1 MLLSLQRVLIAK
13 RFRHTECK
21 CCMRFAFNMTTNKN
35 VKEQIQLDLRQAKE
49 TGQLKSERI
58 REIVKSAV
66 SQVGSE
72 FQEGSHEL
80 RNLVNDAVST
90 VVDNLHE
97 KGSEV
102 KEGVVASIE
111 GAMEAINLKKH
122 SDIVKIQA
130 EIQQLQAQLDREEE
144 ELQTQIEGILT
155 KIVETSQDKS
165 ADTKIAIDSAI
176 DSIKDSEEIG
186 LLKKRYAQLQAQSA
200 IVRANLSARYSVSDQ
215 EVQDY
220 LNEAK
225 QWCDKSHP
233 KAESIT
239 VQVRENYSILEKKL
253 ADAGS
258 VIAKKERQLKQTLRE
273 LLLATA
279 DLFKD
284 KDIRA

>member
-1 MLLSLQRVLIAK
+1 MFIANK
-13 RFRHTECK
+13 IGQNKCSYCVRFTL
-21 CCMRFAFNMTTNKN
+21 NMTTNKN
-35 VKEQIQLDLRQAKE
+35 IKEQIQLDLHQAKE
-49 TGQLKSERI
+49 KGQLKAERI

-72 FQEGSHEL
+72 FKEGSHEL

-90 VVDNLHE
+90 VVDNLQE
-97 KGSEV
+97 KGSEF

-122 SDIVKIQA
+122 SDIVKTQA
-130 EIQQLQAQLDREEE
+130 EIKHLQAQLDREEE
-144 ELQTQIEGILT
+144 ELQAEIEGILT

-200 IVRANLSARYSVSDQ
+200 IVRANLSARYSGSDQ

-239 VQVRENYSILEKKL
+239 AQVKESYSALEKKL
-253 ADAGS
+253 TDAGA

>member
-1 MLLSLQRVLIAK
+1 MFIANK
-13 RFRHTECK
+13 IGQNKCSYCVRFTL
-21 CCMRFAFNMTTNKN
+21 NMTTNKN
-35 VKEQIQLDLRQAKE
+35 IKEQIQLDLHQAKE
-49 TGQLKSERI
+49 KGQLKAERI

-72 FQEGSHEL
+72 FKEGSHEL

-90 VVDNLHE
+90 VVDNLQE
-97 KGSEV
+97 KGSEF

-122 SDIVKIQA
+122 SDIVKTQA
-130 EIQQLQAQLDREEE
+130 EIKHLQAQLDREEE
-144 ELQTQIEGILT
+144 ELQAEIEGILT

-200 IVRANLSARYSVSDQ
+200 IVRANLSARYSGSDQ

-239 VQVRENYSILEKKL
+239 AQVKESYSVLEKKL
-253 ADAGS
+253 TDAGA

>member
-1 MLLSLQRVLIAK
+1 MFIANK
-13 RFRHTECK
+13 IGQNKCSYCVRFTL
-21 CCMRFAFNMTTNKN
+21 NMTTNKN
-35 VKEQIQLDLRQAKE
+35 IKEQIQLDLHQAKE
-49 TGQLKSERI
+49 KGQLKAERI

-72 FQEGSHEL
+72 FKEGSHEL

-90 VVDNLHE
+90 VVDNLQE
-97 KGSEV
+97 KGSEF

-122 SDIVKIQA
+122 SDIVKTQA
-130 EIQQLQAQLDREEE
+130 EIKHLQAQLDREEE
-144 ELQTQIEGILT
+144 ELQAEIEGILT

-200 IVRANLSARYSVSDQ
+200 IVRANLSARYSGSDQ

-239 VQVRENYSILEKKL
+239 AQVKESYSLLEKKL
-253 ADAGS
+253 TDAGA

>member
-1 MLLSLQRVLIAK
+1 MLLSLQIVLIAK
-13 RFRHTECK
+13 IFRHIEYK
-21 CCMRFAFNMTTNKN
+21 CCMRFIFNMTMNKN
-35 VKEQIQLDLRQAKE
+35 IKEQIQLDLHQAQE
-49 TGQLKSERI
+49 TGQLKAERI

-90 VVDNLHE
+90 VVDNLQE

-111 GAMEAINLKKH
+111 GAMEAISLKKH
-122 SDIVKIQA
+122 SAITQTQA
-130 EIQQLQAQLDREEE
+130 EIKQLQARLDREEE
-144 ELQTQIEGILT
+144 ELQAELEAIFT

-176 DSIKDSEEIG
+176 DSIKDSEEVG
-186 LLKKRYAQLQAQSA
+186 LLKKRYAQLQAQLA
-200 IVRANLSARYSVSDQ
+200 IVRANLSARYSGSNQ

-239 VQVRENYSILEKKL
+239 VQVKDNYSLLEQKL
-253 ADAGS
+253 ADAGA

>member
-1 MLLSLQRVLIAK
+1 MA
-13 RFRHTECK
+13 
-21 CCMRFAFNMTTNKN
+21 MNKN
-35 VKEQIQLDLRQAKE
+35 IKEQIQLDLRQAKE

-66 SQVGSE
+66 SQVSSE

-80 RNLVNDAVST
+80 SNLVNDAVST
-90 VVDNLHE
+90 VVDNLQE
-97 KGSEV
+97 KSSEV

-122 SDIVKIQA
+122 SNIVQTQA
-130 EIQQLQAQLDREEE
+130 EIKQLQAKLDQEEE
-144 ELQTQIEGILT
+144 KLQTEIEGIFT

-165 ADTKIAIDSAI
+165 VDTKIAINSAI
-176 DSIKDSEEIG
+176 NSIKDSEEVG
-186 LLKKRYAQLQAQSA
+186 LLRKRYAQLQAQLA
-200 IVRANLSARYSVSDQ
+200 IVRANLFARYSGSNQ

-225 QWCDKSHP
+225 QWYDKSHP
-233 KAESIT
+233 QAESIT
-239 VQVRENYSILEKKL
+239 LQVKEKYSLLEQKL
-253 ADAGS
+253 AEAGS
-258 VIAKKERQLKQTLRE
+258 AIAKQERQLKQTLRE

>member
-1 MLLSLQRVLIAK
+1 MFIANK
-13 RFRHTECK
+13 IRQNKCSYCVRFIL
-21 CCMRFAFNMTTNKN
+21 NMTTNKN
-35 VKEQIQLDLRQAKE
+35 IKEQIQLDLHQAKE
-49 TGQLKSERI
+49 KGQLKAERI

-72 FQEGSHEL
+72 FKEGSHEL

-90 VVDNLHE
+90 VVDNLQE
-97 KGSEV
+97 KGSEF

-122 SDIVKIQA
+122 SDIVKTQA
-130 EIQQLQAQLDREEE
+130 EIKHLQAQLDREEE
-144 ELQTQIEGILT
+144 ELQAEIEGILT

-200 IVRANLSARYSVSDQ
+200 IVRANLSARYSGSDQ

-239 VQVRENYSILEKKL
+239 AQVKESYSLLEKKL
-253 ADAGS
+253 TDAGA

-273 LLLATA
+273 LLLTTA

>member
-1 MLLSLQRVLIAK
+1 
-13 RFRHTECK
+13 
-21 CCMRFAFNMTTNKN
+21 MRFAFGMTINKN
-35 VKEQIQLDLRQAKE
+35 VKEQIQVDLRQAKE
-49 TGQLKSERI
+49 TGQLKAERI
-58 REIVKSAV
+58 REIVKSAI

-90 VVDNLHE
+90 VIDNLQE

-111 GAMEAINLKKH
+111 GAMEAINRKKH
-122 SDIVKIQA
+122 SDIVKTQA
-130 EIQQLQAQLDREEE
+130 DIKRLQAQLDREEE
-144 ELQTQIEGILT
+144 ELQTEIEGILT
-155 KIVETSQDKS
+155 KIVETSQNKS

-200 IVRANLSARYSVSDQ
+200 IIRANLSARYSGSDQ

-239 VQVRENYSILEKKL
+239 LQVKESYSLLEQKL
-253 ADAGS
+253 ANAGG

-279 DLFKD
+279 DLFKE

>member
-1 MLLSLQRVLIAK
+1 M
-13 RFRHTECK
+13 
-21 CCMRFAFNMTTNKN
+21 NKN
-35 VKEQIQLDLRQAKE
+35 IKEQIQLDLRQAKE

-66 SQVGSE
+66 SQVSSE

-80 RNLVNDAVST
+80 SNLVNDAVST
-90 VVDNLHE
+90 VIDNLQE
-97 KGSEV
+97 KSSEV

-122 SDIVKIQA
+122 SNIVQTQA
-130 EIQQLQAQLDREEE
+130 EIKQLQAKLDKEEK
-144 ELQTQIEGILT
+144 LQTEIKGIFT

-165 ADTKIAIDSAI
+165 VDTKIAINSAI
-176 DSIKDSEEIG
+176 NSIKDSEEVG
-186 LLKKRYAQLQAQSA
+186 LLRKRYAQLQAQLA
-200 IVRANLSARYSVSDQ
+200 IVRANLFARYSGSNQ

-225 QWCDKSHP
+225 QWYDKSHP
-233 KAESIT
+233 QAESIT
-239 VQVRENYSILEKKL
+239 LQVKEEYSLLEQKL
-253 ADAGS
+253 AEAGS
-258 VIAKKERQLKQTLRE
+258 AIAKQERQLKQTLRE

-284 KDIRA
+284 

>member
-1 MLLSLQRVLIAK
+1 M
-13 RFRHTECK
+13 
-21 CCMRFAFNMTTNKN
+21 NKN
-35 VKEQIQLDLRQAKE
+35 IKEQIQLDLRQAKE

-66 SQVGSE
+66 SQVSSE

-80 RNLVNDAVST
+80 SNLVNDAVST
-90 VVDNLHE
+90 VIDNLQE
-97 KGSEV
+97 KSSEV

-122 SDIVKIQA
+122 SNIVQTQA
-130 EIQQLQAQLDREEE
+130 EIKQLQAKLDKEEK
-144 ELQTQIEGILT
+144 LQTEIKGIFT

-165 ADTKIAIDSAI
+165 VDTKIAINSAI
-176 DSIKDSEEIG
+176 NSIKDSEEVG
-186 LLKKRYAQLQAQSA
+186 LLRKRYAQLQAQLA
-200 IVRANLSARYSVSDQ
+200 IVRANLFAQYSGSDQ

-220 LNEAK
+220 LSQAK
-225 QWCDKSHP
+225 QWYDKSHP
-233 KAESIT
+233 QAESIT
-239 VQVRENYSILEKKL
+239 LQLKEKYSLLEQKL
-253 ADAGS
+253 AEAGS
-258 VIAKKERQLKQTLRE
+258 AIAKQERQLKQTLRE

>member
-1 MLLSLQRVLIAK
+1 MFIANK
-13 RFRHTECK
+13 IGQNKCSYCVRFTL
-21 CCMRFAFNMTTNKN
+21 NMTTNKN
-35 VKEQIQLDLRQAKE
+35 IKEQIQLDLHQAKE
-49 TGQLKSERI
+49 KGQLKAERI

-72 FQEGSHEL
+72 FKEGSHEL

-90 VVDNLHE
+90 VVDNLQE
-97 KGSEV
+97 KGSEF

-122 SDIVKIQA
+122 SDIVKTQA
-130 EIQQLQAQLDREEE
+130 EIKHLQAQLDREEE
-144 ELQTQIEGILT
+144 ELQAEIEGILT

-200 IVRANLSARYSVSDQ
+200 IVRANLSARYSGSDQ

-239 VQVRENYSILEKKL
+239 AQVKGSYSLLEKKL
-253 ADAGS
+253 TDAGA

-273 LLLATA
+273 LLLTTA

>member
-1 MLLSLQRVLIAK
+1 
-13 RFRHTECK
+13 
-21 CCMRFAFNMTTNKN
+21 MRFAFNMTMNKN
-35 VKEQIQLDLRQAKE
+35 VKEQIQLDLRQAQE

-58 REIVKSAV
+58 REIVKSAI

-80 RNLVNDAVST
+80 RNLVNDAIST
-90 VVDNLHE
+90 VVDNLQE
-97 KGSEV
+97 KGSEF

-111 GAMEAINLKKH
+111 GAMEAISLKKH
-122 SDIVKIQA
+122 SDIVKTQT
-130 EIQQLQAQLDREEE
+130 EIKQLQAQLDREEE
-144 ELQTQIEGILT
+144 ELQAEIEGILT

-200 IVRANLSARYSVSDQ
+200 IVRANLSARYSGSDQ

-239 VQVRENYSILEKKL
+239 AQVKESYSALEKKL
-253 ADAGS
+253 TDAGA

>member
-1 MLLSLQRVLIAK
+1 M
-13 RFRHTECK
+13 
-21 CCMRFAFNMTTNKN
+21 NKN
-35 VKEQIQLDLRQAKE
+35 IKEKIQLDIHQAKE

-66 SQVGSE
+66 SQVSYE

-80 RNLVNDAVST
+80 SNLVNDAVST
-90 VVDNLHE
+90 VIDNLQE
-97 KGSEV
+97 KSSEV

-122 SDIVKIQA
+122 SNIVQTQA
-130 EIQQLQAQLDREEE
+130 EIKQLQAKLDKEEK
-144 ELQTQIEGILT
+144 LQTEIKGIFT

-165 ADTKIAIDSAI
+165 VDTKIAINSAI
-176 DSIKDSEEIG
+176 NSIKDSEEVG
-186 LLKKRYAQLQAQSA
+186 LLRKRYAQLQAQLA
-200 IVRANLSARYSVSDQ
+200 IVRANLFARYSGSNQ

-225 QWCDKSHP
+225 QWYDKSHP
-233 KAESIT
+233 QAESIT
-239 VQVRENYSILEKKL
+239 LQVKEEYSLLEQKL
-253 ADAGS
+253 AEAGS
-258 VIAKKERQLKQTLRE
+258 AIAKQERQLKQTLRE

>member
-1 MLLSLQRVLIAK
+1 M
-13 RFRHTECK
+13 
-21 CCMRFAFNMTTNKN
+21 NKN
-35 VKEQIQLDLRQAKE
+35 IKEKIQLDIHQAKE

-66 SQVGSE
+66 SQVSYE

-80 RNLVNDAVST
+80 SNLVNDAVST
-90 VVDNLHE
+90 VIDNLQE
-97 KGSEV
+97 KSSEV

-122 SDIVKIQA
+122 SNIVQTQA
-130 EIQQLQAQLDREEE
+130 EIKQLQAKLDKEEK
-144 ELQTQIEGILT
+144 LQTEIKGIFT

-165 ADTKIAIDSAI
+165 VDTKIAINSAI
-176 DSIKDSEEIG
+176 NSIKDSEEVG
-186 LLKKRYAQLQAQSA
+186 LLRKRYAQLQAQLA
-200 IVRANLSARYSVSDQ
+200 IVRANLFAQYSGSDQ

-220 LNEAK
+220 LSQAK
-225 QWCDKSHP
+225 QWYDKSHP
-233 KAESIT
+233 QAESIT
-239 VQVRENYSILEKKL
+239 LQVKEEYSLLEQKL
-253 ADAGS
+253 AEAGS
-258 VIAKKERQLKQTLRE
+258 AIAKQERQLKQTLRE

>member
-1 MLLSLQRVLIAK
+1 MSFTLNI
-13 RFRHTECK
+13 T
-21 CCMRFAFNMTTNKN
+21 MNKN
-35 VKEQIQLDLRQAKE
+35 IKEQIQLDLRQAQE

-66 SQVGSE
+66 SEVGSE

-80 RNLVNDAVST
+80 GNLVNDAVST
-90 VVDNLHE
+90 VIDNLQE

-102 KEGVVASIE
+102 REGVVASIE

-122 SDIVKIQA
+122 SAIIKTQT
-130 EIQQLQAQLDREEE
+130 EIKHLQTQLDREEE
-144 ELQTQIEGILT
+144 ELQTEIEGMLT
-155 KIVETSQDKS
+155 KIIETSQDKS
-165 ADTKIAIDSAI
+165 ADTKVAIDSAI
-176 DSIKDSEEIG
+176 NSIKNSEEIG

-200 IVRANLSARYSVSDQ
+200 IVRANLSARYTGSDQ

-225 QWCDKSHP
+225 QWYDKSHP
-233 KAESIT
+233 QTESVSLQIK
-239 VQVRENYSILEKKL
+239 EKYSFLEQKL
-253 ADAGS
+253 AEAGTA
-258 VIAKKERQLKQTLRE
+258 IAKQERQLKQTLRE

>member
-1 MLLSLQRVLIAK
+1 M
-13 RFRHTECK
+13 
-21 CCMRFAFNMTTNKN
+21 NKN
-35 VKEQIQLDLRQAKE
+35 VKEQIQVDLRQAKE
-49 TGQLKSERI
+49 TGQLKAERI

-90 VVDNLHE
+90 VIENLQD

-111 GAMEAINLKKH
+111 GAMEAINIKRH
-122 SDIVKIQA
+122 SDIVKTQG
-130 EIQQLQAQLDREEE
+130 EIKQLQARLDREED
-144 ELQTQIEGILT
+144 ELQSEVEGILT

-165 ADTKIAIDSAI
+165 ADTKIAINSAI
-176 DSIKDSEEIG
+176 DAIKDSDEVG
-186 LLKKRYAQLQAQSA
+186 LLKKRYAQLQAQLA
-200 IVRANLSARYSVSDQ
+200 IVRANLSARYSGSDQ

-225 QWCDKSHP
+225 QWYDKSHTQ
-233 KAESIT
+233 AES
-239 VQVRENYSILEKKL
+239 VSLQVKEKYSLLEQKML
-253 ADAGS
+253 DAGAS
-258 VIAKKERQLKQTLRE
+258 IAKKERQLKQTLRE

-284 KDIRA
+284 KEVADKDIHS

>member
-1 MLLSLQRVLIAK
+1 M
-13 RFRHTECK
+13 
-21 CCMRFAFNMTTNKN
+21 NKN
-35 VKEQIQLDLRQAKE
+35 IKEKIQLDIHQAKE

-66 SQVGSE
+66 SQVSYE

-80 RNLVNDAVST
+80 SNLVNDAVST
-90 VVDNLHE
+90 VIDNLQE
-97 KGSEV
+97 KSSEV

-122 SDIVKIQA
+122 SNIVQTQA
-130 EIQQLQAQLDREEE
+130 EIKQLQAKLDKEEK
-144 ELQTQIEGILT
+144 LQTEIKGIFT

-165 ADTKIAIDSAI
+165 VDTKIAINSAI
-176 DSIKDSEEIG
+176 NSIKDSEEVG
-186 LLKKRYAQLQAQSA
+186 LLRKRYAQLQAQLA
-200 IVRANLSARYSVSDQ
+200 IVRANLFARYSGSNQ

-225 QWCDKSHP
+225 QWYDKSHP
-233 KAESIT
+233 QAESIT
-239 VQVRENYSILEKKL
+239 LQLKEKYSLLEQKL
-253 ADAGS
+253 AEAGS
-258 VIAKKERQLKQTLRE
+258 AIAKQERQLKQTLRE

>member
-1 MLLSLQRVLIAK
+1 M
-13 RFRHTECK
+13 
-21 CCMRFAFNMTTNKN
+21 
-35 VKEQIQLDLRQAKE
+35 
-49 TGQLKSERI
+49 
-58 REIVKSAV
+58 
-66 SQVGSE
+66 
-72 FQEGSHEL
+72 
-80 RNLVNDAVST
+80 
-90 VVDNLHE
+90 
-97 KGSEV
+97 
-102 KEGVVASIE
+102 VASIE

-122 SDIVKIQA
+122 SDIVKTQA
-130 EIQQLQAQLDREEE
+130 EIKQLQAQLDREEE
-144 ELQTQIEGILT
+144 ELQAEIEGILT
-155 KIVETSQDKS
+155 KIIETSQDKS

-200 IVRANLSARYSVSDQ
+200 IIRANLSARYSGSDQ

-239 VQVRENYSILEKKL
+239 AQVKESYSVLEKKL
-253 ADAGS
+253 TDAGA

>member
-1 MLLSLQRVLIAK
+1 M
-13 RFRHTECK
+13 
-21 CCMRFAFNMTTNKN
+21 NKN
-35 VKEQIQLDLRQAKE
+35 IKEQIQLDLRQAKE

-66 SQVGSE
+66 SQVSFE

-80 RNLVNDAVST
+80 SNLVNDAVST
-90 VVDNLHE
+90 VIDNLQE
-97 KGSEV
+97 KSSEV

-122 SDIVKIQA
+122 SNIVQTQT
-130 EIQQLQAQLDREEE
+130 EIKQLQAKLDQEEE
-144 ELQTQIEGILT
+144 KLQSEIEGIFT

-165 ADTKIAIDSAI
+165 VDTKTAINSAI
-176 DSIKDSEEIG
+176 NSIKDKDSEEMAF
-186 LLKKRYAQLQAQSA
+186 LRKRYAQLQAQLA
-200 IVRANLSARYSVSDQ
+200 IVRANLFARYSGSDQ

-220 LNEAK
+220 LTEAK
-225 QWCDKSHP
+225 QWYDKSHP
-233 KAESIT
+233 QAESIT
-239 VQVRENYSILEKKL
+239 LQVKEKYSLLEQKL
-253 ADAGS
+253 AEAGS
-258 VIAKKERQLKQTLRE
+258 AIAKQERQLKQTLRE

>member
-1 MLLSLQRVLIAK
+1 MSVSVV
-13 RFRHTECK
+13 
-21 CCMRFAFNMTTNKN
+21 MRFVFSMTTNKN
-35 VKEQIQLDLRQAKE
+35 IKEQIQIDLHQAKE
-49 TGQLKSERI
+49 TGQLKAERI

-90 VVDNLHE
+90 VIDNLQE

-122 SDIVKIQA
+122 SDIVKTQA
-130 EIQQLQAQLDREEE
+130 EIKQLQAQLDREEE
-144 ELQTQIEGILT
+144 ELQAEIEGILT
-155 KIVETSQDKS
+155 KIIETSQDKS

-200 IVRANLSARYSVSDQ
+200 IIRANLSARYSGSDQ

-239 VQVRENYSILEKKL
+239 AQVKESYSVLEKKL
-253 ADAGS
+253 TDAGA

>member
-1 MLLSLQRVLIAK
+1 M
-13 RFRHTECK
+13 
-21 CCMRFAFNMTTNKN
+21 NKN
-35 VKEQIQLDLRQAKE
+35 IKEKIQLDIHQAKE

-66 SQVGSE
+66 SQVSYE

-80 RNLVNDAVST
+80 SNLVNDAVST
-90 VVDNLHE
+90 VIDNLQE
-97 KGSEV
+97 KSSEV

-122 SDIVKIQA
+122 SNIVQTQA
-130 EIQQLQAQLDREEE
+130 EIKQLQAKLDKEEK
-144 ELQTQIEGILT
+144 LQTEIKGIFT

-165 ADTKIAIDSAI
+165 VDTKIAINSAI
-176 DSIKDSEEIG
+176 NSIKDSEEVG
-186 LLKKRYAQLQAQSA
+186 LLRKRYAQLQAQLA
-200 IVRANLSARYSVSDQ
+200 IVRANLFAQYSGSDQ

-220 LNEAK
+220 LSQAK
-225 QWCDKSHP
+225 QWYDKSHP
-233 KAESIT
+233 QAESIT
-239 VQVRENYSILEKKL
+239 LQLKEKYSLLEQKL
-253 ADAGS
+253 AEAGS
-258 VIAKKERQLKQTLRE
+258 AIAKQERQLKQTLRE

>member
-1 MLLSLQRVLIAK
+1 MFIANK
-13 RFRHTECK
+13 IGQNKCSYCVRFTL
-21 CCMRFAFNMTTNKN
+21 NMTTNKN
-35 VKEQIQLDLRQAKE
+35 IKEQIQLDLHQAKE
-49 TGQLKSERI
+49 KGQLKAERI

-72 FQEGSHEL
+72 FKEGSHEL

-90 VVDNLHE
+90 VVDNLQE
-97 KGSEV
+97 KGSEF

-122 SDIVKIQA
+122 SDIVKTQA
-130 EIQQLQAQLDREEE
+130 EIKHLQAQLDREEE
-144 ELQTQIEGILT
+144 ELQAEIEGILT

-200 IVRANLSARYSVSDQ
+200 IVRANLSARYSGSDQ

-239 VQVRENYSILEKKL
+239 AQVKESYSLLEKKL
-253 ADAGS
+253 TDAGA

-273 LLLATA
+273 LLLTTA

>member
-1 MLLSLQRVLIAK
+1 M
-13 RFRHTECK
+13 
-21 CCMRFAFNMTTNKN
+21 NKN
-35 VKEQIQLDLRQAKE
+35 VKEQIQVDLRQAKE
-49 TGQLKSERI
+49 TGQLKAERI

-90 VVDNLHE
+90 VIENLQD

-111 GAMEAINLKKH
+111 GAMEAINIKRH
-122 SDIVKIQA
+122 SDIVKTQG
-130 EIQQLQAQLDREEE
+130 EIKQLQARLDREED
-144 ELQTQIEGILT
+144 ELQSEIEGILT

-165 ADTKIAIDSAI
+165 ADTKIAINSAI
-176 DSIKDSEEIG
+176 DAIKDSEEVG
-186 LLKKRYAQLQAQSA
+186 LLKKRYAQLQAQLA
-200 IVRANLSARYSVSDQ
+200 IVRANLSARYSGRDQ

-225 QWCDKSHP
+225 QWYDKSHTQ
-233 KAESIT
+233 AEAVSL
-239 VQVRENYSILEKKL
+239 QVKEKYSLLEQKML
-253 ADAGS
+253 DAGAA
-258 VIAKKERQLKQTLRE
+258 IAKKERQLKQTLRE

-279 DLFKD
+279 DFFKD
-284 KDIRA
+284 KEVADKDIHS

>member
-1 MLLSLQRVLIAK
+1 M
-13 RFRHTECK
+13 
-21 CCMRFAFNMTTNKN
+21 NKN
-35 VKEQIQLDLRQAKE
+35 IKEQIQLDLRQAKE

-66 SQVGSE
+66 SQVSSE

-80 RNLVNDAVST
+80 SNLVNDAVST
-90 VVDNLHE
+90 VIDNLQE
-97 KGSEV
+97 KSSEV

-122 SDIVKIQA
+122 SNIVQTQA
-130 EIQQLQAQLDREEE
+130 EIKQLQAKLDKEEK
-144 ELQTQIEGILT
+144 LQTEIKGIFT

-165 ADTKIAIDSAI
+165 VDTKIAINSAI
-176 DSIKDSEEIG
+176 NSIKDSEEVG
-186 LLKKRYAQLQAQSA
+186 LLRKRYAQLQAQLA
-200 IVRANLSARYSVSDQ
+200 IVRANLFARYSGSNQ

-225 QWCDKSHP
+225 QWYDKSHP
-233 KAESIT
+233 QAESIT
-239 VQVRENYSILEKKL
+239 LQVKEEYSLLEQKL
-253 ADAGS
+253 AEAGS
-258 VIAKKERQLKQTLRE
+258 AIAKQERQLKQTLRE

>member
-1 MLLSLQRVLIAK
+1 M
-13 RFRHTECK
+13 
-21 CCMRFAFNMTTNKN
+21 NKN
-35 VKEQIQLDLRQAKE
+35 IKEQIQLDLRQAKE

-66 SQVGSE
+66 SQVSSE

-80 RNLVNDAVST
+80 SNLVNDAVST
-90 VVDNLHE
+90 VIDNLQE
-97 KGSEV
+97 KSSEV

-122 SDIVKIQA
+122 SNIVQTQA
-130 EIQQLQAQLDREEE
+130 EIKQLQAKLDKEEK
-144 ELQTQIEGILT
+144 LQTEIKGIFT

-165 ADTKIAIDSAI
+165 VDTKIAINSAI
-176 DSIKDSEEIG
+176 NSIKDSEEVG
-186 LLKKRYAQLQAQSA
+186 LLRKRYAQLQAQLA
-200 IVRANLSARYSVSDQ
+200 IVRANLFARYSGSNQ

-225 QWCDKSHP
+225 QWYDKSHP
-233 KAESIT
+233 QAESIT
-239 VQVRENYSILEKKL
+239 LQLKEKYSLLEQKL
-253 ADAGS
+253 AEAGS
-258 VIAKKERQLKQTLRE
+258 AIAKQERQLKQTLRE

>member
-1 MLLSLQRVLIAK
+1 MFIANK
-13 RFRHTECK
+13 IGQNKCSYCVRFTL
-21 CCMRFAFNMTTNKN
+21 NMTTNKN
-35 VKEQIQLDLRQAKE
+35 IKEQIQLDLHQAKE
-49 TGQLKSERI
+49 KGQLKAERI

-72 FQEGSHEL
+72 FKEGSHEL

-90 VVDNLHE
+90 VVDNLQE
-97 KGSEV
+97 KGSEF

-122 SDIVKIQA
+122 SDIVKTQA
-130 EIQQLQAQLDREEE
+130 EIKHLQAQLDREEE
-144 ELQTQIEGILT
+144 ELQAEIEGILT

-200 IVRANLSARYSVSDQ
+200 IVRANLSARYSGSDQ

-239 VQVRENYSILEKKL
+239 AQVKESYSALEKKL
-253 ADAGS
+253 TDAGA

-273 LLLATA
+273 LLLTTA

>member
-1 MLLSLQRVLIAK
+1 MVKI
-13 RFRHTECK
+13 FHHTECK
-21 CCMRFAFNMTTNKN
+21 CCMRFAFNMTMNKN
-35 VKEQIQLDLRQAKE
+35 VKEQIQLDLRQAQE

-90 VVDNLHE
+90 VVDNLQE
-97 KGSEV
+97 KGSEFR
-102 KEGVVASIE
+102 EGVVASIE
-111 GAMEAINLKKH
+111 GAMEAISLKKH
-122 SDIVKIQA
+122 SDIVKTQT
-130 EIQQLQAQLDREEE
+130 EIKQLQAQLDREEE
-144 ELQTQIEGILT
+144 ELQAEIEGILT

-200 IVRANLSARYSVSDQ
+200 IVRANLSARYSGSDQ

-239 VQVRENYSILEKKL
+239 AQVKESYSALEKKL
-253 ADAGS
+253 TDAGA